1 MVVCFSF
8 SGAASDTR
16 FSAAFKLPTADVL
29 FFFFFFLSIC
39 SQDSAHSNIN
49 VRIIYD
55 ILNINSFLKL

>member
-8 SGAASDTR
+8 SGAASDTC
-16 FSAAFKLPTADVL
+16 FSAAFKLPTADV

-39 SQDSAHSNIN
+39 LQDSAHSNIN